1 MAARTRG
8 LTGGRGADAA
18 FECAGVDAVLD
29 TLLDAVRPAGVVVNV
44 SIWGHRPAVDMQ
56 KIVLKE
62 IDLRGARTSAGE
74 FPEALELIASK
85 KVDMLKLLTKTVT
98 LEEVPE
104 TIIDIEKNPGNYMK
118 VVVTME

>member
-1 MAARTRG
+1 MWSRYKSDVPYMLNGTDHYAYIKGYPNGSFKPTDTITR
-8 LTGGRGADAA
+8 
-18 FECAGVDAVLD
+18 
-29 TLLDAVRPAGVVVNV
+29 
-44 SIWGHRPAVDMQ
+44 
-56 KIVLKE
+56 KE

-85 KVDMLKLLTKTVT
+85 KVDMLKLLTKTIK